1 MTNKHIRVGDMSTT
15 YMPDSARRDPAR
27 RSVRARMTA
36 RLRAPRFDRA
46 LAVGVPAPA
55 GSALAAH
62 AARLSSIAERHAVAQ
77 ALRRAVRDAN
87 DDPRA
92 TRSGRVPMHRANI
105 ASAQALIDEVT
116 LRLHAP
122 HPVRA
127 RGMARLRQLLSDG
140 RGPLYRYGRGDLA
153 GRLGAALVGA
163 LTAAVPSENCW
174 PPTDY
179 PTSHKM
185 GDKSPIPQQRRL
197 LHLDAAPD
205 AVTRKDQIVID
216 QLTDHRWVFVN
227 GGLTD
232 GTS

>member
-15 YMPDSARRDPAR
+15 CMPDSARRDPAW

-46 LAVGVPAPA
+46 LAVGVPAPV

-62 AARLSSIAERHAVAQ
+62 AARLTSIAERHAVAQ

-105 ASAQALIDEVT
+105 ASAEALIDEVT
-116 LRLHAP
+116 LRRMRP
-122 HPVRA
+122 TRCA

-140 RGPLYRYGRGDLA
+140 TGPLYRYGRGDLA
-153 GRLGAALVGA
+153 GRLGAVLAAL
-163 LTAAVPSENCW
+163 
-174 PPTDY
+174 
-179 PTSHKM
+179 
-185 GDKSPIPQQRRL
+185 
-197 LHLDAAPD
+197 
-205 AVTRKDQIVID
+205 
-216 QLTDHRWVFVN
+216 
-227 GGLTD
+227 
-232 GTS
+232 